1 MKQIWHC
8 FVTILF
14 SRPLTGEEILEIIN
28 NCVGSMYNPTQF
40 SPLTKKQ
47 LVFLWAVG
55 ISFFSLMI
63 WWLICL
69 VSRYFICMSQKIEFF
84 DLTFSLQSPFF
95 RTMLIRKALVST
107 LTVCN
112 LRMILT
118 ADSPFS
124 LNCKVVHV
132 WIVVSFG
139 STLKLH
145 WYIFNQNKIDSFPA
159 TVLFLLLMIVLSSVC
174 HL

>member
-69 VSRYFICMSQKIEFF
+69 VSRYLHEPKNWIFWF
-84 DLTFSLQSPFF
+84 DFSLQSPFF

>member
-69 VSRYFICMSQKIEFF
+69 VSRYLHEPKNWIFWF
-84 DLTFSLQSPFF
+84 DFSLQSPFF

-107 LTVCN
+107 WTVCI
-112 LRMILT
+112 LKMILT

-139 STLKLH
+139 STDT
-145 WYIFNQNKIDSFPA
+145 WNFTDTFSIKIR
-159 TVLFLLLMIVLSSVC
+159 
-174 HL
+174 

>member
-1 MKQIWHC
+1 MFGLQIFYLHEPKNWI
-8 FVTILF
+8 F
-14 SRPLTGEEILEIIN
+14 
-28 NCVGSMYNPTQF
+28 
-40 SPLTKKQ
+40 
-47 LVFLWAVG
+47 W
-55 ISFFSLMI
+55 
-63 WWLICL
+63 
-69 VSRYFICMSQKIEFF
+69 F
-84 DLTFSLQSPFF
+84 DFSLQSPFF

-112 LRMILT
+112 LRMVLT

-159 TVLFLLLMIVLSSVC
+159 TVLFLLLMIVLSSVIFSWWPGTEDSVWGTSQGMVHPPHSVPILGVLRLWSLSQSWTSC
-174 HL
+174 CKPCLYFKIIDFT

>member
-69 VSRYFICMSQKIEFF
+69 VSRYLHEPKNWIFWI
-84 DLTFSLQSPFF
+84 DFSLQSPFF
-95 RTMLIRKALVST
+95 RTTLIRKALVST

-139 STLKLH
+139 STDT
-145 WYIFNQNKIDSFPA
+145 WNFTDTFSIKIR
-159 TVLFLLLMIVLSSVC
+159 
-174 HL
+174 

>member
-63 WWLICL
+63 LMIDMFGLQIFYLHEPKNWIFW
-69 VSRYFICMSQKIEFF
+69 F
-84 DLTFSLQSPFF
+84 DFSLQSPFF
-95 RTMLIRKALVST
+95 RTTLIRKALVST

-145 WYIFNQNKIDSFPA
+145 WYIFNQNKIDSFQV